1 MKTARLVALMTV
13 VATMAILMLAG
24 SKTQNSYVPRCAYQ
38 WDSGLVCPMT
48 ETTGEYTIR
57 PLADCTEEMR
67 DLVGNHMLSEWG
79 YGLEYMQ
86 RTWSM
91 SGDTYYVMT
100 GPSGEFMGT
109 VAVDRKHMYP
119 FISQL
124 YVRKKHRRKGHA
136 TTLLAFA
143 EKYGKSMG
151 FDSTRLWCDAS
162 MSPYYAARG
171 YAIENRATHTGK
183 NVLVMVKRV

>member
-1 MKTARLVALMTV
+1 MKTVHLAALLTV
-13 VATMAILMLAG
+13 VAAVALQAH
-24 SKTQNSYVPRCAYQ
+24 SQSPDSYVPGCAYQ
-38 WDSGLVCPMT
+38 WDSGLVCPVT
-48 ETTGEYTIR
+48 ETMPGGYTIR
-57 PLADCTEEMR
+57 PFGDCTEEMQG
-67 DLVGNHMLSEWG
+67 VVSNHMLSEWG
-79 YGLEYMQ
+79 YGKEYIQ

-100 GPSGEFMGT
+100 GPLGEFVGT

-151 FDSTRLWCDAS
+151 FNSAWLWCDAS
-162 MSPYYAARG
+162 MSPYYAARQ
-171 YAIENRATHTGK
+171 YVVESTATTAGK
-183 NVLVMVKRV
+183 KLLVMRKHV